1 MKWRPM
7 NQIVF
12 FVNEQSKTAYIF
24 RKRAQR
30 GCIDV
35 CRFHTYRLVHPENT
49 HVFRLSSSY

>member
-24 RKRAQR
+24 RKNAQR